1 MRDIIQSRIM
11 RIVSLCLGVIV
22 AISFIGTTIFCTNYI
37 ITPENAA
44 DKVADFA
51 KVSIPFGKYDELKPV
66 ETDENLF
73 LTAKKGENVKLID
86 LSDTVVYEFDGF
98 SGIGATR
105 GNLIELKNDKGS
117 SVIDYKMAMA
127 GQSIVK
133 GDVYEVKLSKCGLYY
148 IGENDSEHK
157 VMDIYGNLVYETTN
171 DIEFLGDGSL
181 ACVTDYTQDE
191 TQVEIINF
199 KDIDENVSLKDDEW
213 PESKW
218 GDMYIIQHLYYGG
231 KILGSST
238 SEYFYYVADEDLN
251 PILDGKVFGSLKFS
265 EDGDYFYGTMYEN
278 VSLEDGIEAIAKEKN
293 IVPVVLELDGNVIYK
308 GSQQEHNIFSNGD
321 LELYS
326 LKNGWLTYGK
336 YETGIERVYYL
347 DINSMKNGVET
358 EPIRAS
364 RQNEY
369 CSFDTE
375 DGFSLVNVEK
385 SKKVAGIYVTHPM
398 AYESFYESDSQWM
411 GNYKWSFIDGNF
423 NDICDYIFTGAYPSK
438 NGSAVVKIGNM
449 WGVITFLDSIK

>member
-1 MRDIIQSRIM
+1 M
-11 RIVSLCLGVIV
+11 
-22 AISFIGTTIFCTNYI
+22 A
-37 ITPENAA
+37 
-44 DKVADFA
+44 
-51 KVSIPFGKYDELKPV
+51 
-66 ETDENLF
+66 DEN
-73 LTAKKGENVKLID
+73 
-86 LSDTVVYEFDGF
+86 
-98 SGIGATR
+98 
-105 GNLIELKNDKGS
+105 
-117 SVIDYKMAMA
+117 
-127 GQSIVK
+127 
-133 GDVYEVKLSKCGLYY
+133 
-148 IGENDSEHK
+148 
-157 VMDIYGNLVYETTN
+157 
-171 DIEFLGDGSL
+171 
-181 ACVTDYTQDE
+181 
-191 TQVEIINF
+191 
-199 KDIDENVSLKDDEW
+199 
-213 PESKW
+213 
-218 GDMYIIQHLYYGG
+218 
-231 KILGSST
+231 
-238 SEYFYYVADEDLN
+238 LN

-278 VSLEDGIEAIAKEKN
+278 ASLEDGSEAIAKEKN
-293 IVPVVLELDGNVIYK
+293 IVPVVLDLGGNVIYK
-308 GSQQEHNIFSNGD
+308 GSQQEHNIFSDGD

-364 RQNEY
+364 RENEY
-369 CSFDTE
+369 CSFDIE

-411 GNYKWSFIDGNF
+411 ENYKWTFIDGNF